1 MDNASDASYAD
12 AWHGASIFVTE
23 KSTPYDADSWYRT
36 SDTTYE
42 NGVLSWTHVHEL
54 NKEDGDSSAYFAYFP
69 PYSYERHLGLIAQC
83 AEKKSEGARVFSLG
97 QTVEG
102 REIDCVKF
110 GTGPRKCWIIHRQH
124 PGESMASFY
133 AEGLLTRLLGL
144 NDKWD
149 TVSEKARELF
159 TFYIVPN
166 MNPDGSAN
174 GYLRTNAAGSN
185 LNREW
190 CPSSSTSGELYDAPT
205 IHRSPEVYYLLKHMD
220 ESG

>member
-12 AWHGASIFVTE
+12 AWHGASIFVTN
-23 KSTPYDADSWYRT
+23 KSNPYDADSWYRT

-69 PYSYERHLGLIAQC
+69 PYSYERHLSLVAQC
-83 AEKKSEGARVFSLG
+83 AESEGASVVSLG
-97 QTVEG
+97 RTVEG
-102 REIDCVKF
+102 REIDCVKV

-174 GYLRTNAAGSN
+174 GYLRVNAAGSN

-190 CPSSSTSGELYDAPT
+190 CPSKSTSGETYDAPT
-205 IHRSPEVYYLLKHMD
+205 IYRSPEVYYLLKRMD